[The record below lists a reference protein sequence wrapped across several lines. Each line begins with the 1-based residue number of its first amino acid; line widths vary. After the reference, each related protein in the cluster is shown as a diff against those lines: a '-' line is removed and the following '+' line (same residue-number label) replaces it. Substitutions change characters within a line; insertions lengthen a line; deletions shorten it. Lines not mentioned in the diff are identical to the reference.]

1 MPRPYLKKR
10 PYPCKD
16 KSLNG
21 WEALDDGWIKFNVD
35 AAVSENATALTMV
48 ARNKKEEA
56 LKVWTKMHEWC
67 SPLQAEAIT
76 MIWAIQLALSKNLQH
91 IIIEEDA
98 KSCFDDLTIFESQP
112 NWSITTIISNIHN
125 LCKFFLN
132 CNFSWVRRCCKLL
145 PMRLQSMQSDFVEH
159 FVSISIV
166 FL

>member
-98 KSCFDDLTIFESQP
+98 KSCFDHLTIFESQP

-132 CNFSWVRRCCKLL
+132 CNFSWDRRCCKLL
-145 PMRLQSMQSDFVEH
+145 PMRLQSMQSDFVER